1 MHCAFVPQDILNLSS
16 FKVFGILFVQQ
27 PGGDSELR
35 EHTPVLV
42 DDVADDERGEEEQAV
57 AGHSALRLHVDLVD
71 GDDFALGRGRLSHH
85 LQQQRGQRSAD
96 HSSWTPFLKRMNS
109 KDKMLK

>member
-1 MHCAFVPQDILNLSS
+1 MHCAFVPQDISNLSS

-35 EHTPVLV
+35 VHTPVLV

-85 LQQQRGQRSAD
+85 LQQQRGQW
-96 HSSWTPFLKRMNS
+96 SWTPFLKRMNS